1 MRTPPH
7 THTHY
12 MMSRECKVDQTAHTA
27 THMLT
32 LEDLE
37 SPALDGLLTD
47 LPVLLA
53 IPVACWEYMHLT
65 ALFKVPGIHAGRW
78 NA

>member
-1 MRTPPH
+1 
-7 THTHY
+7 
-12 MMSRECKVDQTAHTA
+12 
-27 THMLT
+27 MLT
-32 LEDLE
+32 LKDLE

-53 IPVACWEYMHLT
+53 IPVACWEYMHLI
-65 ALFKVPGIHAGRW
+65 ALFKVPGTYAGRR